1 MVGLRKSDLSF
12 TPKDDGGVHTQCE
25 ARRQIACDQRH
36 QSEYGR
42 DARKHGDI
50 IRTYPDQKTL
60 YNARQ
65 RKSPSQSKAQA
76 ETDHNEAFF
85 EYHAENIPRLCAK
98 RDPDPDFAEALTYG
112 SRNNPV
118 NAHESKHKSEKAE
131 AAGDRGGEPKR
142 QQTIQRIERLSHSSD
157 VKNRQIGR
165 AASDYVQQF
174 GNHNVRSNTGLHL

>member
-1 MVGLRKSDLSF
+1 MSF

-131 AAGDRGGEPKR
+131 AAGHHPDIDIRYNKVRLALVSHDKGGL
-142 QQTIQRIERLSHSSD
+142 TERDMKMAQALNS
-157 VKNRQIGR
+157 
-165 AASDYVQQF
+165 
-174 GNHNVRSNTGLHL
+174 LP